1 MKNKFKRNKYEN
13 NSKLSFNS
21 GIDNIDISTGDATAV
36 GVPVSGWYVVISI
49 GRDSL
54 TQGIQIAIGYFGT
67 SKRYTRSF
75 ANGGGNGC
83 LDGVLGVDQSCIY
96 NIRSAIVH

>member
-1 MKNKFKRNKYEN
+1 M
-13 NSKLSFNS
+13 NS
-21 GIDNIDISTGDATAV
+21 GIDNIDISTGDATIV

-75 ANGGGNGC
+75 ANG
-83 LDGVLGVDQSCIY
+83 VETVDWTEF
-96 NIRSAIVH
+96 

>member
-75 ANGGGNGC
+75 ANGGET
-83 LDGVLGVDQSCIY
+83 V
-96 NIRSAIVH
+96 AWTEF

>member
-75 ANGGGNGC
+75 ANGGGKR
-83 LDGVLGVDQSCIY
+83 LLG
-96 NIRSAIVH
+96 RSFRC